1 MCRTG
6 FPGLAAVLALAATVM
21 SQGALAQEVKVGV
34 VLPYTGVGAELG
46 QQMDRGL
53 ELYLKL
59 NADQVKPYKITLI
72 KRDSKAPDGVG
83 AKVAVQELLTQ
94 DKVDAIVGFSYSPDA
109 IASAPVISAGQV
121 PETTKQLGDG
131 CCKPSFG
138 KTMGDTVTPI
148 LGKCLDFMRRSLST
162 EASRLAKKLRQLR
175 HVGRNPT
182 FHSPTLAPHRLAR
195 AGPCIPAE
203 FCAKDSPLAERSEVT
218 GAIYDLDRSHTLGEL
233 TPDQI

>member
-1 MCRTG
+1 M
-6 FPGLAAVLALAATVM
+6 
-21 SQGALAQEVKVGV
+21 
-34 VLPYTGVGAELG
+34 
-46 QQMDRGL
+46 
-53 ELYLKL
+53 
-59 NADQVKPYKITLI
+59 
-72 KRDSKAPDGVG
+72 
-83 AKVAVQELLTQ
+83 
-94 DKVDAIVGFSYSPDA
+94 
-109 IASAPVISAGQV
+109 
-121 PETTKQLGDG
+121 QLGDG